1 MTIKKTVLIAD
12 SSRDALN
19 ALSRGC
25 GADGLDVVTAADGL
39 QALVL
44 IAREPPDLAILDF
57 DLPGADGVSICEQMA
72 RDGQT
77 AAIPVIILS
86 DQSSPETESRC
97 AAAGAHH
104 VVKDSEAWGKIRAII
119 QGELAGQPPANP
131 FDAGAGAGAGTG
143 AGSDPSTAAPR
154 PKILIVDDDANIL
167 EVFSI
172 KLSIF
177 GAEVVTAKNGA
188 EALTVAAMETPDVI
202 ITDYSMPGG
211 SGEYFVHHLRNDP
224 ILKDIPVI
232 VLTGRTFQGAEDKA
246 LKRNF
251 VGRYGAV
258 AFLTKPVEEA
268 RLLAEL
274 GKHITLSDS

>member
-1 MTIKKTVLIAD
+1 MTIKKSMLIAD
-12 SSRDALN
+12 SSPDALK
-19 ALSRGC
+19 AQSRGC
-25 GADGLDVVTAADGL
+25 GADGLNVVTSADGP
-39 QALVL
+39 QAMVL

-57 DLPGADGVSICEQMA
+57 DLPGADRVSIREQMA

-86 DQSSPETESRC
+86 TRPSAEIESRC
-97 AAAGAHH
+97 TAAGAHH
-104 VVKDSEAWGKIRAII
+104 VAKNSETLGNIRAII
-119 QGELAGQPPANP
+119 QRELGAKSRANP
-131 FDAGAGAGAGTG
+131 FDAGTG
-143 AGSDPSTAAPR
+143 VGSVPSTAAPPR
-154 PKILIVDDDANIL
+154 PKILVVDDDANIL

-177 GAEVVTAKNGA
+177 GAEVVTATNGTK
-188 EALTVAAMETPDVI
+188 ALTVATMETPDVI

-251 VGRYGAV
+251 IGRYGAV
-258 AFLTKPVEEA
+258 GFLTKPVEEA
-268 RLLAEL
+268 QLLDEL
-274 GKHITLSDS
+274 RNHITLPDS

>member
-1 MTIKKTVLIAD
+1 MTIKKSVLIAD
-12 SSRDALN
+12 SSPDALK

-25 GADGLDVVTAADGL
+25 GADGLDVVSAAGGL
-39 QALVL
+39 QAMVL

-72 RDGQT
+72 RDEQT

-86 DQSSPETESRC
+86 TQSSPEIESRC
-97 AAAGAHH
+97 TAAGAHH
-104 VVKDSEAWGKIRAII
+104 VVKNSEALGNIRAII
-119 QGELAGQPPANP
+119 QRELGAKSPANP
-131 FDAGAGAGAGTG
+131 FVAVTG
-143 AGSDPSTAAPR
+143 AGSAPSPAALPG
-154 PKILIVDDDANIL
+154 PKILVVDDDANIL

-268 RLLAEL
+268 QLLAEL
-274 GKHITLSDS
+274 RKHVTLPDS